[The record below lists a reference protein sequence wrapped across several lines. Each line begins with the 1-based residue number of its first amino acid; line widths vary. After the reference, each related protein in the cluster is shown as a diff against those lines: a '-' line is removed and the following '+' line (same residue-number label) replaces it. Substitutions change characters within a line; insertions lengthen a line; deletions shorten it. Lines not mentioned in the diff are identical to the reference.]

1 MGILTV
7 QTAEVPRITSSRNL
21 QGVFGF
27 SGREFLELCKLA
39 FKPRHWRVKGVLQDT
54 CRTLFLSN
62 LAARPGVFGV
72 GRQRGAG
79 CGQPEAAAAKAMA
92 DTTAVP
98 WLALRW

>member
-1 MGILTV
+1 
-7 QTAEVPRITSSRNL
+7 
-21 QGVFGF
+21 
-27 SGREFLELCKLA
+27 
-39 FKPRHWRVKGVLQDT
+39 
-54 CRTLFLSN
+54 